1 MERAV
6 LFGPG
11 SIPVRA
17 GQQPGGRLL
26 RPTGRPQQDGR
37 RDGSSNRWKDQTG
50 SARKPS
56 RTTHIGSL
64 SLLVTN
70 VPQV

>member
-26 RPTGRPQQDGR
+26 RPAGRPQQDGR
-37 RDGSSNRWKDQTG
+37 RDGTSNRWKDQTG
-50 SARKPS
+50 SARKP
-56 RTTHIGSL
+56 
-64 SLLVTN
+64 
-70 VPQV
+70 